1 MILLWLVRGLLSL
14 FVLYI
19 IYFAVSVWNSSH
31 GETGVTFPMES
42 QLPAV
47 VLPGLYERKWWNFTD
62 VWQDFFFPTDRRS
75 LNACTPVEH
84 GTKKKNHP
92 KDQMLS
98 LYPEMVGKGHDG
110 WS

>member
-31 GETGVTFPMES
+31 GETGVTFPRES
-42 QLPAV
+42 QLLAV

-62 VWQDFFFPTDRRS
+62 VWQDFFSPLTGDH
-75 LNACTPVEH
+75 LTLA
-84 GTKKKNHP
+84 HP
-92 KDQMLS
+92 
-98 LYPEMVGKGHDG
+98 
-110 WS
+110 